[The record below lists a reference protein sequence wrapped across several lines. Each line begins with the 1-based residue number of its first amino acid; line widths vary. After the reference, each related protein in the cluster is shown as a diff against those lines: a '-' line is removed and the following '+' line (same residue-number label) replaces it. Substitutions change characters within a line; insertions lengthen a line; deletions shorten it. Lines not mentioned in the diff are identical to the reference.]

1 MKKIFEEYEV
11 EVSAQLITLLTKD
24 ITEIN
29 IPNKTEKKLNYVSKA
44 ELKEIHSDEL
54 VARELILMVL
64 KNFSNTYI
72 LAQQNNTSES
82 IKKGY
87 KVLNATILKE
97 QVKYSYKI
105 SSPYKK
111 IINLLIK
118 YDIIEKGRNYSAGER
133 SNEYR
138 LTETYFGKGTMK
150 YRLKTDFLKKK
161 NMKASEENL
170 RKVLECP
177 IATSELINRQFI
189 QYPTEEEV
197 TAFLKQEVKKGLYN
211 KKGTKIV
218 FAGKNPKRYEGQ
230 DVIFAEEY
238 ITIYKQLVETIII
251 PIIESERGG
260 NRVITAFNFMPS
272 ILRPLCKFNNDTVT
286 EVDYSCLH
294 PNICQFIYGGSNK
307 EIITHD
313 KVANYL
319 EVDRSVAKIGHLSFF
334 NLPWKQMYDHKL
346 FKYYYDNEPMM
357 MKNIYELKEEK
368 GYKSVSMDC
377 FYFETELMRDN
388 IKDLRNVGIK
398 VLYCFDALYCNPSD
412 YETVKRIMNKNAKKY
427 GILTEA

>member
-1 MKKIFEEYEV
+1 MKKIFEDYEI
-11 EVSAQLITLLTKD
+11 EVSPEIISLLSKD
-24 ITEIN
+24 ITEIK
-29 IPNKTEKKLNYVSKA
+29 IPNKTEKKLDYISKA
-44 ELKEIHSDEL
+44 ELKEIHSDET
-54 VARELILMVL
+54 VAKELILMIL

-72 LAQQNNTSES
+72 LAQQSNTSEA
-82 IKKGY
+82 IKNGY
-87 KVLNATILKE
+87 KVLNARILE
-97 QVKYSYKI
+97 QQVKYNYKI

-118 YDIIEKGRNYSAGER
+118 YGVIEKGRSYSTGER

-150 YRLKTDFLKKK
+150 YKLKTDFLKKK
-161 NMKASEENL
+161 SIQIAEENL

-177 IATSELINRQFI
+177 IATSELINRQYI
-189 QYPTEEEV
+189 QYPTEKEV
-197 TAFLKQEVKKGLYN
+197 TDFLKQEVKKGLYN
-211 KKGTKIV
+211 KKGIKIV

-230 DVIFAEEY
+230 NVIFAEEY
-238 ITIYKQLVETIII
+238 IAIYKQLVELIII

-272 ILRPLCKFNNDTVT
+272 VLRPLCKFNEESVV

-313 KVANYL
+313 KVAQYL

-368 GYKSVSMDC
+368 GYKSVSTDC
-377 FYFETELMRDN
+377 FYFETELMREN
-388 IKDLRNVGIK
+388 IKDLREVGIK
-398 VLYCFDALYCNPSD
+398 VLYCFDALYCNPND
-412 YETVKRIMNKNAKKY
+412 YETVKKIMNKNAKKF
-427 GILTEA
+427 GILTEV